1 MGFPVCCHY
10 LADIKDPTMSFAKS
24 GRAIASTTNTLQ
36 IPALTSRGA
45 NEEKRA
51 FFSKRNIYSEKQ
63 LLLNIKKE
71 FPMSGSDSGS
81 SASAGDVHSATCQFC
96 DREPPQFAV
105 KTCTTC
111 SASYCSECL
120 STTHP
125 KKPPFS
131 AHHMVEL
138 GGTGTRRF
146 QYGENVRDKTPSAQ
160 LLDDQK
166 VSSHIDIIII
176 NIIINLSLQSALGH
190 LLRSNCEIE
199 LLLARLLQIKQQV
212 EVTINASM
220 QEKKLEEECDKLL
233 EIIQERKQLIRTKIR
248 DGKTSRLRRLAEQVG
263 ECRRGLEQTRSLA
276 SKAEESLSE
285 SEPSHLLQNTRELTE
300 RYVWFFSTRVSGVVL
315 IFLTKLLFFSAPNT
329 PIIRPSL
336 CIASHDAISV
346 RWSSDDAFNVR
357 SYELQYAIYTGNTNL
372 ITLCSSADSWLIVP
386 NVRRCE
392 YTVHGLQSGTRYLFL
407 VRAINQAGSRS
418 SPCATLK
425 THSQP
430 FKLDAESAHKKLR
443 ISHNELSVHG
453 GEGPTRRLHGSRGN
467 YAVAGNLLLDSGR
480 HYWEVHIHN
489 CTWWVFAV
497 GIANTSTPRQAWLG
511 GTSVA
516 WSLCRVRGGSCI
528 IRGNGA
534 DVPLGQRPSL
544 RWLGLMLDY
553 DGGSLSFYDAAVK
566 RCIFSLAVVF
576 SQPLLPTFAL
586 WDGEMSVL
594 TGLPIPD
601 YIDQRESVPD

>member
-1 MGFPVCCHY
+1 MGSSSD
-10 LADIKDPTMSFAKS
+10 L
-24 GRAIASTTNTLQ
+24 
-36 IPALTSRGA
+36 
-45 NEEKRA
+45 EKK
-51 FFSKRNIYSEKQ
+51 F
-63 LLLNIKKE
+63 
-71 FPMSGSDSGS
+71 SDSGS
-81 SASAGDVHSATCQFC
+81 SAGAGDLHSATCQFC
-96 DREPPQFAV
+96 DREPPRFAV

-111 SASYCSECL
+111 SASYCTECL

-125 KKPPFS
+125 NKAPFS
-131 AHHMVEL
+131 AHHMIVL
-138 GGTGTRRF
+138 GGTGAKRF
-146 QYGENVRDKTPSAQ
+146 QYGENDCDKSSSTQ
-160 LLDDQK
+160 LLGDQK
-166 VSSHIDIIII
+166 
-176 NIIINLSLQSALGH
+176 LALQSALGH
-190 LLRSNCEIE
+190 LLRSNCEME

-212 EVTINASM
+212 EINASM

-248 DGKTSRLRRLAEQVG
+248 DGKASRLRRLAEQVG
-263 ECRRGLEQTRSLA
+263 ECRRGLEQTRLLA

-285 SEPSHLLQNTRELTE
+285 SEPSHFLQNTRELTE
-300 RYVWFFSTRVSGVVL
+300 SVILAASTSPMLIPEINLHDALDHVTLDFSNEIEIL
-315 IFLTKLLFFSAPNT
+315 EKMDCLTAPNT

-489 CTWWVFAV
+489 CTCFAV

-534 DVPLGQRPSL
+534 DVPLGPRPSL

-566 RCIFSLAVVF
+566 RCIFSLAVAF

>member
-1 MGFPVCCHY
+1 MGSSSD
-10 LADIKDPTMSFAKS
+10 L
-24 GRAIASTTNTLQ
+24 
-36 IPALTSRGA
+36 
-45 NEEKRA
+45 EKK
-51 FFSKRNIYSEKQ
+51 F
-63 LLLNIKKE
+63 
-71 FPMSGSDSGS
+71 SDSGS
-81 SASAGDVHSATCQFC
+81 SAGAGDLHSATCQFC
-96 DREPPQFAV
+96 DREPPRFAV

-111 SASYCSECL
+111 SASYCTECL

-125 KKPPFS
+125 NKAPFS
-131 AHHMVEL
+131 AHHMIVL
-138 GGTGTRRF
+138 GGTGAKRF
-146 QYGENVRDKTPSAQ
+146 QYGENDCDKSSSTQ
-160 LLDDQK
+160 LLGDQK
-166 VSSHIDIIII
+166 
-176 NIIINLSLQSALGH
+176 LALQSALGH
-190 LLRSNCEIE
+190 LLRSNCEME

-212 EVTINASM
+212 EINASM

-248 DGKTSRLRRLAEQVG
+248 DGKASRLRRLAEQVG
-263 ECRRGLEQTRSLA
+263 ECRRGLEQTRLLA

-285 SEPSHLLQNTRELTE
+285 SEPSHFLQNTRELTE
-300 RYVWFFSTRVSGVVL
+300 SVILAASTSPML
-315 IFLTKLLFFSAPNT
+315 IPEINL
-329 PIIRPSL
+329 
-336 CIASHDAISV
+336 HDALDHVTLDFSNEIEILEKM
-346 RWSSDDAFNVR
+346 DCLTA
-357 SYELQYAIYTGNTNL
+357 
-372 ITLCSSADSWLIVP
+372 LCSSADSWLIVP

-489 CTWWVFAV
+489 CTCFAV

-534 DVPLGQRPSL
+534 DVPLGPRPSL

-566 RCIFSLAVVF
+566 RCIFSLAVAF